1 MTKAGGASAPPAA
14 IAAPSGAPGA
24 GAAVASAGAG
34 RGRLVLIRPDG
45 SEGESFPLGDSTV
58 VGREAAG
65 PFASD
70 SYLSPQH
77 AEFTFGGS
85 GLTVKDLDS
94 LNGIYVRIGRDAPV
108 ELVDGSIFRV
118 GQEILQF
125 EAYGSQATSS
135 KDGTEAM
142 GGKNEGYIGR
152 IRLVIGRETYGNSY
166 PVPRDGMHLGRE
178 RGEVIFPEDGYVSG
192 LHCRVHGEGGKVFLT
207 DVGSSN
213 GTFMRVSGERD
224 VNAGMLLLM
233 GQQLFRAEF

>member
-1 MTKAGGASAPPAA
+1 MTKVESAPASAAPAA
-14 IAAPSGAPGA
+14 ATTAKAAG
-24 GAAVASAGAG
+24 GAG

-45 SEGESFPLGDSTV
+45 SEGESYPLGDTTV

-70 SYLSPQH
+70 SYLSPRH
-77 AEFTFGGS
+77 AEFTFGGG
-85 GLTVKDLDS
+85 GLKVKDLDS
-94 LNGIYVRIGRDAPV
+94 LNGIYVRIGREAPV

-118 GQEILQF
+118 GQEILQL
-125 EAYGSQATSS
+125 ELYPKQSGPSR
-135 KDGTEAM
+135 DGTESM
-142 GGKNEGYIGR
+142 GGKNEGYLGR

-178 RGEVIFPEDGYVSG
+178 RGDVIFPEDGYVSG

-213 GTFMRVSGERD
+213 GTFVRVHGEGD